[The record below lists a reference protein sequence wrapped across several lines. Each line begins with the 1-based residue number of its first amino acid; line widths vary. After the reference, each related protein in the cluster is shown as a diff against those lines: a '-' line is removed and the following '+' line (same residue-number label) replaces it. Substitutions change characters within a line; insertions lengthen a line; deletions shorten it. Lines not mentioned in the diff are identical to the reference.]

1 MKINLPPDRT
11 AGEKALDEIN
21 ARLLQL
27 LEVTN
32 PETGHM
38 VHIRCEQMV
47 ELLTALLTRFEG
59 SYYFSG
65 HDGLKKALLHPNERP
80 FDKRE
85 WLRDA

>member
-1 MKINLPPDRT
+1 MKINLPPDRN

-32 PETGHM
+32 PATGHM
-38 VHIRCEQMV
+38 AHIRCKEMV
-47 ELLTALLTRFEG
+47 ELLSDLLARFEG

-65 HDGLKKALLHPNERP
+65 ADGLKQALLNPDERP
-80 FDKRE
+80 FDRRE
-85 WLRDA
+85 WVRHD